1 MHVDRKS
8 MELPFLYFKG
18 TQVEISNCVVF
29 LSLKIAR
36 ILTNS
41 VHVESGEM
49 PPYETSGSSLFA
61 KVPVYRYPE

>member
-8 MELPFLYFKG
+8 MELSILYFKG

-41 VHVESGEM
+41 VEPGEM
-49 PPYETSGSSLFA
+49 PPYETSGSLLFA
-61 KVPVYRYPE
+61 KVPVSRYPE

>member
-8 MELPFLYFKG
+8 MELSILYFKG
-18 TQVEISNCVVF
+18 TQVELSNCVVF

-41 VHVESGEM
+41 EEPDEM
-49 PPYETSGSSLFA
+49 SPYETSGSSLFT

>member
-8 MELPFLYFKG
+8 MELPILYFKG

-41 VHVESGEM
+41 AEPDDM
-49 PPYETSGSSLFA
+49 RQYETSGSSLFA